1 MLDRIK
7 KSLIFAAVFGS
18 GFAAALVLCAAS
30 GRPFGK
36 SLLPFAGCVDGFV
49 LAAVGFF
56 QTEGKS
62 EVLYGI
68 CCAACLFCAIVQAA
82 MVL

>member
-1 MLDRIK
+1 MKRGLF
-7 KSLIFAAVFGS
+7 FAAVLCS
-18 GFAAALVLCAAS
+18 GLAAALVLCVAS
-30 GRPFGK
+30 DRPFARN
-36 SLLPFAGCVDGFV
+36 LLPFVVCVDGFV

-68 CCAACLFCAIVQAA
+68 CCAACLFCAIVQVA
-82 MVL
+82 MLF

>member
-1 MLDRIK
+1 MADRMK
-7 KSLIFAAVFGS
+7 KSLFFAAVLCS
-18 GFAAALVLCAAS
+18 GVAAALVLCAAG
-30 GRPFGK
+30 GRAPGVY
-36 SLLPFAGCVDGFV
+36 LLPFAVCVDGFV

-68 CCAACLFCAIVQAA
+68 CSAVCLFCAIVQAA